1 MARRINDGILLSPE
15 QGMDLDML
23 AAFIDQKNK
32 GANVLLEA
40 MKNPTKQKGGL
51 ALTTPTK
58 SPYGFLLEGLNAK
71 DEKIQRKIDELNAA
85 SGGVPYNRFYLVY
98 DLEGDSRYSG
108 KRSNAHDGYI

>member
-58 SPYGFLLEGLNAK
+58 SPYGFLLEGSMPK
-71 DEKIQRKIDELNAA
+71 MRKFRGRLMN
-85 SGGVPYNRFYLVY
+85 
-98 DLEGDSRYSG
+98 
-108 KRSNAHDGYI
+108 